1 MFTKIAKTFLLNSVF
16 RWLLFL
22 TVMILNFIAYF
33 QDPIRMS
40 DSECLF
46 GIPCKWVA
54 FIAGILVF
62 FLDALTFI
70 GLWLTI
76 PFSKI
81 LPNFWFIPLI
91 IIGFGI
97 ITQGTIDS
105 NIYKRFD
112 AQGQENFNP
121 APDYLWS
128 KNKRVIL
135 YTTILIIDLLI
146 FIQFYI
152 ASGVTTTTTNTIK
165 TGFHYLILDRFGGF
179 NKNKIEFIAS
189 WLGVGGFIAD
199 NIALSFQ
206 KNYEACTYNQPLS
219 WNY

>member
-1 MFTKIAKTFLLNSVF
+1 MITKLAKNFLLNNTF

-40 DSECLF
+40 ESICLF
-46 GIPCKWVA
+46 GLPCKWFA
-54 FIAGILVF
+54 FLAGILVF
-62 FLDALTFI
+62 FLDCLTFI
-70 GLWLTI
+70 SLWLTI
-76 PFSKI
+76 PFTDK
-81 LPNFWFIPLI
+81 LPNLWFIPI
-91 IIGFGI
+91 ILLGFAI
-97 ITQGTIDS
+97 ITQITIDS

-135 YTTILIIDLLI
+135 YTAILIIDLLI

-152 ASGVTTTTTNTIK
+152 ASGTTTTSSIK
-165 TGFHYLILDRFGGF
+165 TGFHYLILDRFGGYS
-179 NKNKIEFIAS
+179 KNKIEFLAS

-199 NIALSFQ
+199 NIALNLQ
-206 KNYEACTYNQPLS
+206 KNYEACKFEQPIS